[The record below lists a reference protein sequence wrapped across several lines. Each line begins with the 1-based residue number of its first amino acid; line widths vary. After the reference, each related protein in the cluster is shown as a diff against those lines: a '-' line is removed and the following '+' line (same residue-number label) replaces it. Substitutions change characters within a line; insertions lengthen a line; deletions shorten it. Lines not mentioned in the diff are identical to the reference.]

1 MVLPPKL
8 LHLTNDLLPIG
19 ISACPV
25 YGGKE
30 TVHDAVDLQTTRVV
44 DFGPYSAECFTVAG
58 LEDCDLEA
66 MADAVRC
73 GGDAGD
79 ACADDGDSGSAEVGM
94 GWWRIGRELGGV
106 SLVAHQGVGRAR
118 RVLLS

>member
-1 MVLPPKL
+1 
-8 LHLTNDLLPIG
+8 
-19 ISACPV
+19 
-25 YGGKE
+25 
-30 TVHDAVDLQTTRVV
+30 
-44 DFGPYSAECFTVAG
+44 
-58 LEDCDLEA
+58 